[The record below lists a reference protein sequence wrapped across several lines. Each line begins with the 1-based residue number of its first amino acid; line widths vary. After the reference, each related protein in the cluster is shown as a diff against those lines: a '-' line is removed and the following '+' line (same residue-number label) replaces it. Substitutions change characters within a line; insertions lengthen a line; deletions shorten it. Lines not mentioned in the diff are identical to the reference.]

1 MKNRYKIEDIQKRV
15 IESKAYLFDFD
26 GTLVNLDK
34 LNVDSFA
41 LVFKDMFNIE
51 FTREDFMK
59 YISGRGSKNGIVE
72 YLHTNGIKD
81 FSALEINSQ
90 FYIHKQ
96 RLIEE
101 RIDNEIYLLPGI
113 KDFLLDSKNK
123 DKRKIIVTSSRK
135 EHVKKM
141 LTHFDIWKHF
151 ETVIDRYDVV
161 RGKPDPECF
170 LKGLEYLNL
179 TASQCLVFEDSFYG
193 LQAAKAAD
201 IFTIGIFN
209 DGWNEDFVFTL
220 ADFVIKNYTEILPQL
235 G

>member
-1 MKNRYKIEDIQKRV
+1 MNNRYSIEDVKKLV
-15 IESKAYLFDFD
+15 SDSSALLFDFD

-41 LVFKDMFNIE
+41 LVFKEMFSID

-72 YLHTNGIKD
+72 YLETKGIKD
-81 FSALEINSQ
+81 FSGTEINNQ
-90 FYIHKQ
+90 FYSHKK

-101 RIDNEIYLLPGI
+101 RIDDEIYLLPGI
-113 KDFLLDSKNK
+113 KDFLNSTNIKE
-123 DKRKIIVTSSRK
+123 KRKIIVTSSRK

-141 LTHFDIWKHF
+141 LTHFNLFDNF

-170 LKGLEYLNL
+170 LKGLEYLGL
-179 TASQCLVFEDSFYG
+179 PSSQCLVFEDSFYG
-193 LQAAKAAD
+193 LQASKGAD
-201 IFTIGIFN
+201 IFTIGILN
-209 DGWNEDFVFTL
+209 DGWNEDFVYQL
-220 ADFVIKNYTEILPQL
+220 SDFVIENYSVLI
-235 G
+235 

>member
-1 MKNRYKIEDIQKRV
+1 MNNRYSIEDVKKLL
-15 IESKAYLFDFD
+15 SDSSALLFDFD

-41 LVFKDMFNIE
+41 LVFKEMFSID

-72 YLHTNGIKD
+72 YLQTKGIKE
-81 FSALEINSQ
+81 FSGVEINNQ
-90 FYIHKQ
+90 FYTHKK

-101 RIDNEIYLLPGI
+101 RIDDEIYLLPGI
-113 KDFLLDSKNK
+113 KDFLNSTNIKE
-123 DKRKIIVTSSRK
+123 KRKIIVTSSRK

-141 LTHFDIWKHF
+141 LTHFNLFDNF

-170 LKGLEYLNL
+170 FKGLEYLGL
-179 TASQCLVFEDSFYG
+179 PSSQCLVFEDSFYG
-193 LQAAKAAD
+193 LQASKGAD
-201 IFTIGIFN
+201 IFTIGILN
-209 DGWNEDFVFTL
+209 DGWNEDFVYQL
-220 ADFVIKNYTEILPQL
+220 SDFVIENYSVLI
-235 G
+235 

>member
-1 MKNRYKIEDIQKRV
+1 MNNRYSIEDVKKLV
-15 IESKAYLFDFD
+15 SDSSALLFDFD

-41 LVFKDMFNIE
+41 LVFKEMFSID

-72 YLHTNGIKD
+72 YLETKGIKD
-81 FSALEINSQ
+81 FSGTEINNQ
-90 FYIHKQ
+90 FYTHKK

-101 RIDNEIYLLPGI
+101 RIDDEIYLLPGI
-113 KDFLLDSKNK
+113 KDFLNSTNIKE
-123 DKRKIIVTSSRK
+123 KRKIIVTSSRK

-141 LTHFDIWKHF
+141 LTHFNLFDNF

-170 LKGLEYLNL
+170 LKGLEYLGL
-179 TASQCLVFEDSFYG
+179 PSSQCLVFEDSFYG
-193 LQAAKAAD
+193 LQASKGAD
-201 IFTIGIFN
+201 LFTIGILN
-209 DGWNEDFVFTL
+209 DGWNEDFVYHL
-220 ADFVIKNYTEILPQL
+220 SDYVIRNYSELV
-235 G
+235 

>member
-1 MKNRYKIEDIQKRV
+1 MNNRYSIEDVKKLV
-15 IESKAYLFDFD
+15 SDSSALLFDFD

-41 LVFKDMFNIE
+41 LVFKEMFSID
-51 FTREDFMK
+51 FSREDFMK

-72 YLHTNGIKD
+72 YLQTKGIKE
-81 FSALEINSQ
+81 FSGVEINNQ
-90 FYIHKQ
+90 FYTHKK

-113 KDFLLDSKNK
+113 KDFLNNSKIK
-123 DKRKIIVTSSRK
+123 EKRKIIVTSSRK

-141 LTHFDIWKHF
+141 LTHFNLFDNF

-170 LKGLEYLNL
+170 LKGLEYLGL
-179 TASQCLVFEDSFYG
+179 RSSQCLVFEDSFYG
-193 LQAAKAAD
+193 LQASKGAD
-201 IFTIGIFN
+201 IFTIGILN
-209 DGWNEDFVFTL
+209 DGWNEDFVYQL
-220 ADFVIKNYTEILPQL
+220 SDFVIENYSVLI
-235 G
+235 

>member
-1 MKNRYKIEDIQKRV
+1 MNNRYSIEDVKKLV
-15 IESKAYLFDFD
+15 SDSSALLFDFD

-41 LVFKDMFNIE
+41 LVFKEMFSID

-72 YLHTNGIKD
+72 YLETKGIKD
-81 FSALEINSQ
+81 FSGTEINNQ
-90 FYIHKQ
+90 FYTHKK

-101 RIDNEIYLLPGI
+101 RIDDEIYLLPGI
-113 KDFLLDSKNK
+113 KDFLNSTNIKE
-123 DKRKIIVTSSRK
+123 KRKIIVTSSRK

-141 LTHFDIWKHF
+141 LTHFNLFDNF

-170 LKGLEYLNL
+170 FKGLEYLGL
-179 TASQCLVFEDSFYG
+179 PSSQCLVFEDSFYG
-193 LQAAKAAD
+193 LQASKGAD
-201 IFTIGIFN
+201 IFTIGILN
-209 DGWNEDFVFTL
+209 DGWNEDFVYQL
-220 ADFVIKNYTEILPQL
+220 SDFVIENYSVLI
-235 G
+235 

>member
-1 MKNRYKIEDIQKRV
+1 MNNRYSIEDVKKLV
-15 IESKAYLFDFD
+15 SDSSALLFDFD

-41 LVFKDMFNIE
+41 LVFKEMFSID

-72 YLHTNGIKD
+72 YLETKGIKE
-81 FSALEINSQ
+81 FSGVEINNQ
-90 FYIHKQ
+90 FYTHKK

-101 RIDNEIYLLPGI
+101 RIDDEIYLLPGI
-113 KDFLLDSKNK
+113 KDFLNSTNIKE
-123 DKRKIIVTSSRK
+123 KRKIIVTSSRK

-141 LTHFDIWKHF
+141 LTHFNLFDNF

-170 LKGLEYLNL
+170 LKGLEYLGL
-179 TASQCLVFEDSFYG
+179 PSSQCLVFEDSFYG
-193 LQAAKAAD
+193 LQASKGAD
-201 IFTIGIFN
+201 IFTIGILN
-209 DGWNEDFVFTL
+209 DGWNEDFVYQL
-220 ADFVIKNYTEILPQL
+220 SDFVIENYSVLI
-235 G
+235 

>member
-1 MKNRYKIEDIQKRV
+1 MNNKFTIEEVRKLVSD
-15 IESKAYLFDFD
+15 SKALLFDFD

-41 LVFKDMFNIE
+41 LVFKEMFSID

-72 YLHTNGIKD
+72 YLQTKGIKE
-81 FSALEINSQ
+81 FSGVEINNQ
-90 FYIHKQ
+90 FYSHKK

-113 KDFLLDSKNK
+113 KDFLNNSKIK
-123 DKRKIIVTSSRK
+123 EKRKIIVTSSRK

-141 LTHFDIWKHF
+141 LTHFGIWNHF
-151 ETVIDRYDVV
+151 ETVIDRYDVI

-170 LKGLEYLNL
+170 LKGIEYLGL
-179 TASQCLVFEDSFYG
+179 PSSQCLVFEDSFYG
-193 LQAAKAAD
+193 LQASKGAD
-201 IFTIGIFN
+201 IFTIGILN
-209 DGWNEDFVFTL
+209 DGWNEDFVYQL
-220 ADFVIKNYTEILPQL
+220 SDFVIENYSVLI
-235 G
+235 